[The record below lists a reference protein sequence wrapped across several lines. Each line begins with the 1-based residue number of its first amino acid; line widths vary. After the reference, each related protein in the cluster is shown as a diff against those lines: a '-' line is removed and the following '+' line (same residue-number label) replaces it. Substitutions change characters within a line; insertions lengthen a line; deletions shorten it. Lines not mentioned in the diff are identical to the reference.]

1 MENKELNELLV
12 QRQKMLDAD
21 ITDNH
26 FDKLKGEETEAG
38 SRCEIIWNDWG
49 ADYPDSGYLFDLP
62 IGNSSDEADIF
73 IHIPEPQNPEG
84 MDTPPAVFL
93 HLYDLMTNDQVKSI
107 TVLK

>member
-12 QRQKMLDAD
+12 QRQKMLEAD
-21 ITDNH
+21 ITDKH

-49 ADYPDSGYLFDLP
+49 TDYPDSGYLFDLP
-62 IGNSSDEADIF
+62 IGNASDEGDIF
-73 IHIPEPQNPEG
+73 IHIPKPQNPVG

-93 HLYDLMTNDQVKSI
+93 HLHYLMTNDQVKSI